1 MWERDFRKNSSESME
16 VVAKNLDDQ
25 DREAV
30 AAYFQQVREPGEV
43 AASQ

>member
-1 MWERDFRKNSSESME
+1 ME
-16 VVAKNLDDQ
+16 VVAKKLDDQ

-30 AAYFQQVREPGEV
+30 AAYFQQVREPSEV